1 MHMGGFLPSQGQ
13 LAMAGITAAQ
23 VASGRRPAP
32 VWGHAP
38 EQLLGA
44 DSRTLLQ
51 EVGVSAA

>member
-1 MHMGGFLPSQGQ
+1 MGGFLPSQGQ